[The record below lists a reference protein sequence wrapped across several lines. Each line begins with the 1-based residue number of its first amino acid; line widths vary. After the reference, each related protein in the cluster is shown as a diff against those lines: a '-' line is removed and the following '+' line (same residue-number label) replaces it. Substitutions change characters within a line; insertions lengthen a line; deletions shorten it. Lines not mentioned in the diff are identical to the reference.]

1 MPKVSIVLVNYNH
14 ASYLDE
20 RITSILSQTYQDFEL
35 LIIDNGSTDESLKVI
50 EKYQKDPRV
59 KLQAY
64 STNALPYKRWNDSIA
79 LTKGEYL
86 MLVCADDSCH
96 PQQLE
101 KLVEKLDQYPLAN
114 IAYSQSLEI
123 DEESNQLRSA
133 QYWTAE
139 LDENRWSADFIDS
152 GENECRYLYFKCSI
166 INIGAILMRRSAF
179 VEVGMFDTNMRYSSD
194 WMLYARI
201 LANTEQVIFLSES
214 LNYYRRNT
222 TTFVPNQGAFLEARV
237 QILHYLFQM
246 IKAPED
252 FLEKI
257 YDPTLRWWFELAMS
271 GKTSLSQNWKIF
283 KFMHSIEPSIC
294 YRVIKYLLKVF
305 RHKFGQVA
313 NA

>member
-139 LDENRWSADFIDS
+139 LDENRWSVDFVDS

-166 INIGAILMRRSAF
+166 RNIGAVLMRRSAF
-179 VEVGMFDTNMRYSSD
+179 IEAGMFDALSD

-201 LANTEQVIFLSES
+201 LANTEQVVFLSEP
-214 LNYYRRNT
+214 LNYYRRDT
-222 TTFVPNQGAFLEARV
+222 TTLAFDHGDFLERRV
-237 QILHYLFQM
+237 QILHYLYQT
-246 IKAPED
+246 ITPPEG
-252 FLEKI
+252 FLGKI
-257 YDPTLRWWFELAMS
+257 YDPTLRWWFELAKS
-271 GKTSLSQNWKIF
+271 GKTSPAQNWKIF
-283 KFMHSIEPSIC
+283 SLMYSIEPSIF
-294 YRVIKYLLKVF
+294 YRVIKYLLKLS
-305 RHKFGQVA
+305 RRKFGQAA